1 MKSKHIPIRTCA
13 GCGGKF
19 EKSTLIR
26 IVKNKSGE
34 LHVDKTGKAD
44 GRGAYICDSAACL
57 EKLIKN
63 KRLSREF
70 EMQIPAEIYDS
81 LREEFSG
88 EKE

>member
-19 EKSTLIR
+19 EKSALIR
-26 IVKNKSGE
+26 IVKNKNGE

-44 GRGAYICDSAACL
+44 GRGAYLCDNVQCL
-57 EKLIKN
+57 ESLIKN

-70 EMQIPAEIYDS
+70 EMQIPAEIYDT
-81 LREEFSG
+81 LREEFFG